1 MRPCSKTTFFFWC
14 LQWLFKDLKEKKA
27 RPRKFVRLSLLPRVF
42 CLPLLNR
49 FMQNLSGSLASFLHS
64 PAWVELPSTCFLR
77 QEKKPGLERQL
88 FWARC
93 SHCLISSVQVKL
105 HPEKYR
111 PVWIKQQQTWN
122 FESKA
127 RETGPWR
134 T

>member
-14 LQWLFKDLKEKKA
+14 LQWLLKDFKKKD
-27 RPRKFVRLSLLPRVF
+27 RPRNLWDSPYSPQSSTCLYWIYF
-42 CLPLLNR
+42 CRICQVLWP
-49 FMQNLSGSLASFLHS
+49 GHSFLHS
-64 PAWVELPSTCFLR
+64 PAWVELPWTCFLG
-77 QEKKPGLERQL
+77 QEKKPELERQL

-111 PVWIKQQQTWN
+111 PVWIKQQQIWN

-127 RETGPWR
+127 RETGP
-134 T
+134 